1 MSTNPI
7 RKPSAASE
15 SFITALAILFFASL
29 AILFLWLDNKKR
41 PEKQTQ
47 ISNHSANEKPVAFSG
62 NAMQDFP
69 FVIYSGG

>member
-29 AILFLWLDNKKR
+29 AILFLWLDNKKH
-41 PEKQTQ
+41 PEKQTRVT
-47 ISNHSANEKPVAFSG
+47 NHEVYEKPVAIAG
-62 NAMQDFP
+62 NAMIKFP
-69 FVIYSGG
+69 FIFYYGG

>member
-29 AILFLWLDNKKR
+29 AILFLWLDNKKFR
-41 PEKQTQ
+41 EKQKQ
-47 ISNHSANEKPVAFSG
+47 ITSESVSDKSVSFERNVKIDAPG
-62 NAMQDFP
+62 
-69 FVIYSGG
+69 VIYGGG